1 MRIYILF
8 VLIALISCKNK
19 STNIRSNHNVMGC
32 EREMKE
38 DVYIEY
44 NDKHAEFSTEVI
56 KLNEK
61 AMLFVNKGNK
71 ADYQEAI
78 KLLDRAIHIDTTY
91 YIAYLNKASILTR
104 LEKYNEA
111 INIFRYVVTL
121 IKPDYPEALSILGL
135 LYDKIGEKST
145 AEKYYK
151 KAIRKYSDRINEK
164 EDVMDMVN
172 RAHLNYILDREKGLN
187 EMDSL
192 INVYPQNDELLIY
205 KECLFLDYNHQ
216 KTLDDL

>member
-1 MRIYILF
+1 M
-8 VLIALISCKNK
+8 
-19 STNIRSNHNVMGC
+19 
-32 EREMKE
+32 
-38 DVYIEY
+38 
-44 NDKHAEFSTEVI
+44 
-56 KLNEK
+56 
-61 AMLFVNKGNK
+61 
-71 ADYQEAI
+71 
-78 KLLDRAIHIDTTY
+78 
-91 YIAYLNKASILTR
+91 TR